1 MNRLPLSQLL
11 ERADIVGSWPP
22 GLLYDVADACGAH
35 HWLGSDLSLRYD
47 DILDAPLCEIHADLS
62 RRGLLRLLSL
72 FFLSRVDL

>member
-1 MNRLPLSQLL
+1 MNRLPPRKLL

-62 RRGLLRLLSL
+62 RRGLCVL
-72 FFLSRVDL
+72 FRCALSRVDL